1 VAAAGGTFVQV
12 AAAKMPGTQVNNDT
26 PNNMNIT
33 GMGLIG
39 RHGSHDR
46 GIREGSGANPE

>member
-12 AAAKMPGTQVNNDT
+12 AVVEMPGTQVNNDT

-33 GMGLIG
+33 GTGLIG
-39 RHGSHDR
+39 PLRVTR
-46 GIREGSGANPE
+46 